1 MADDDKPGESISVG
15 QRRGDEDIIRQA
27 RKRFARCVEWE
38 MEFRPRYRD
47 DIRFAYADDDNHW
60 QWPDTIFDARDDAD
74 KPCITI
80 NKVRQHN
87 LLIKNDIRQNL
98 PGPKIK
104 PTGGGATFDS
114 AKIYEQIIRHIEY
127 SSLAD
132 TAKKEVNKTQVDG
145 GLGYLRVTTDYIDE
159 DTFDQEPKIGF
170 VKDPLSVYLDPD
182 AKEPDGSDAM
192 FAFEFDQQVREEW
205 EDRHPDL
212 KDKVGTYPA
221 IGSESADWITRD
233 HIRIA
238 IYYRRQAKK
247 DKLYA
252 YRSPDDNEI
261 KFTRESEFDDEP
273 DLKRQFMA
281 WFRTVRDDD
290 DSNVRELETFTVEWF
305 KIAGDLIYER
315 GTWHGSTIPL
325 IKVIG
330 EEIVIEGKLERKGH
344 TRNLKGP
351 QRMFNYNAAAALEY
365 GALQTKS
372 PWLAALES
380 IEGNEA
386 WKTAN
391 RDNAAV
397 LTFNAFDSQDRPL
410 PIPTKPQPP
419 SSSTLYME
427 GMQTADQQMMMASG
441 QWQPQRGQ
449 EQVEASGIALN
460 ARRKQGD
467 NATFHF
473 VDNLS
478 ATA

>member
-1 MADDDKPGESISVG
+1 M
-15 QRRGDEDIIRQA
+15 
-27 RKRFARCVEWE
+27 
-38 MEFRPRYRD
+38 
-47 DIRFAYADDDNHW
+47 
-60 QWPDTIFDARDDAD
+60 
-74 KPCITI
+74 
-80 NKVRQHN
+80 
-87 LLIKNDIRQNL
+87 
-98 PGPKIK
+98 
-104 PTGGGATFDS
+104 
-114 AKIYEQIIRHIEY
+114 
-127 SSLAD
+127 
-132 TAKKEVNKTQVDG
+132 DG
-145 GLGYLRVTTDYIDE
+145 GIGYLRVTTDYIDE

-205 EDRHPDL
+205 EERHPDL

-419 SSSTLYME
+419 SIIDPLY
-427 GMQTADQQMMMASG
+427 GGDADRRSADDDGLGPMAAAAWTG
-441 QWQPQRGQ
+441 AGRGVRDCAQQRG
-449 EQVEASGIALN
+449 ESRAITLRFILS
-460 ARRKQGD
+460 
-467 NATFHF
+467 
-473 VDNLS
+473 DNLVRRHHQGRKDP
-478 ATA
+478 A